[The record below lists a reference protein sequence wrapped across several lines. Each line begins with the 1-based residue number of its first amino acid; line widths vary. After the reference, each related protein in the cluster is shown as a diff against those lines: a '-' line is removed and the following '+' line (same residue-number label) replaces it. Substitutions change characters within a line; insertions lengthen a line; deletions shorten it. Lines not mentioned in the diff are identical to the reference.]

1 MFDERQT
8 KQLQEKFDPSLVK
21 SRRQGGTNLSYMEG
35 YAVIEAAN
43 RIFGFGN
50 WSGTVVELNAAD
62 MGEFTKKGENGQP
75 DKNGWKAAYI
85 CRYKVTVWTL
95 DHSRSVSFDDVG
107 YGSGTSYISL
117 GDAIESATKES
128 ATDAMKRAF
137 RNFGNQ
143 FGLALYDKDR
153 KNVGGAFDADEARD
167 KIVNLPSVTVE
178 DCRLA
183 MKYDSRESLGELY
196 LAVKARANGKP
207 AEATA

>member
-1 MFDERQT
+1 MFTDQQV
-8 KQLQEKFDPSLVK
+8 KQLQEKFDPSLIK
-21 SRRQGGTNLSYMEG
+21 SRKQGGAQLSYMEG

-50 WSGTVVELNAAD
+50 WSGTVVELSAAD
-62 MGEFTKKGENGQP
+62 LGEFTKKNADGP

-85 CRYKVTVWTL
+85 CRYKVTVWTN
-95 DHSRSVSFDDVG
+95 DGARSVSFDDVG
-107 YGSGTSYISL
+107 YGSGTSYLSL
-117 GDAIESATKES
+117 GDAIESATKEA

-153 KNVGGAFDADEARD
+153 KNVGGSFDPDEARE
-167 KIVNLPSVTVE
+167 KIVNLPNATVD

-183 MKYDSRESLGELY
+183 MKYDSRELLLDLY
-196 LAVKARANGKP
+196 TTVKARGNGKP
-207 AEATA
+207 ATEVAA

>member
-21 SRRQGGTNLSYMEG
+21 SRKQGGANLSYMEG

-50 WSGTVVELNAAD
+50 WSGTVVELTAAD
-62 MGEFTKKGENGQP
+62 LGEHKSREGK
-75 DKNGWKAAYI
+75 DGWKAAYI

-95 DHSRSVSFDDVG
+95 DHSQSVSFDDVG

-117 GDAIESATKES
+117 GDAIESATKEA

-153 KNVGGAFDADEARD
+153 KNVGGTFDADEARD
-167 KIVNLPSVTVE
+167 KIVNLPNVTVD

-196 LAVKARANGKP
+196 LAVKARSNSKP
-207 AEATA
+207 AETPTA